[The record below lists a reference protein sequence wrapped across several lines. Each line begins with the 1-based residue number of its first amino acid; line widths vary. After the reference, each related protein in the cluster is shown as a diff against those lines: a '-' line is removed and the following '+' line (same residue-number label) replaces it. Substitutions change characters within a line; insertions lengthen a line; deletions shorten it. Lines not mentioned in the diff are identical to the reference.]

1 MDGHDD
7 FADWPSPF
15 REQRGGRDDRR
26 APDQYAYDFDG
37 ESRVPAPRSGDS
49 RYASLA
55 DLSSGSGSGRD
66 DRDWDRGGDRYQAP
80 ADPDFAPRGQRSGQ
94 ALPPVDQDFAP
105 RGSRSGAPLPP
116 ADPDFAPR
124 GPRPGEPD
132 PDFAPR
138 GQRPADPMP
147 DIDFAPRS
155 PRERG
160 PVSPPA
166 LMGPP
171 MGNPDPIQQPT
182 STVDSAAVRR
192 SVAESDGIYRSKRPA
207 LLVAFWALAGFGEL
221 MMLKSLLAGVL
232 KTDAELVLGP
242 LLAMTAFPF
251 LALGLYALTTGAAT
265 AVQFQGPRVWLRTPL
280 AYLLVGA
287 VLMLAAATAA

>member
-1 MDGHDD
+1 MKSALRWAAVDGHDD

-26 APDQYAYDFDG
+26 PADQYAYDFDG
-37 ESRVPAPRSGDS
+37 DSRVPAPRSGDS
-49 RYASLA
+49 RYSSLA
-55 DLSSGSGSGRD
+55 DLSAGPGPGGGRD
-66 DRDWDRGGDRYQAP
+66 ERDWDRGGDRYQAP
-80 ADPDFAPRGQRSGQ
+80 PDPDFVPRGQRSGQ
-94 ALPPVDQDFAP
+94 PMPTADQDFAP

-116 ADPDFAPR
+116 PDADFAPR
-124 GPRPGEPD
+124 GPRQAE
-132 PDFAPR
+132 
-138 GQRPADPMP
+138 PMP

-166 LMGPP
+166 LAGPP
-171 MGNPDPIQQPT
+171 MGHQDPIQQPT
-182 STVDSAAVRR
+182 STVDAAAVRR
-192 SVAESDGIYRSKRPA
+192 SVAESDGLYRSKRPA
-207 LLVAFWALAGFGEL
+207 LLVAFWALAGLGEL
-221 MMLKSLLAGVL
+221 LMVRPLLAGMF
-232 KTDAELVLGP
+232 KTEAGLALAP

-287 VLMLAAATAA
+287 ALMLAAATAS

>member
-7 FADWPSPF
+7 FAEWPSPF

-37 ESRVPAPRSGDS
+37 DSRVPSPRSGDS
-49 RYASLA
+49 RYSSLA
-55 DLSSGSGSGRD
+55 ELSSGPGAGRD
-66 DRDWDRGGDRYQAP
+66 DRDWDRGGDRYQGDA
-80 ADPDFAPRGQRSGQ
+80 DFAPRGQRSGQ
-94 ALPPVDQDFAP
+94 PM
-105 RGSRSGAPLPP
+105 PP

-124 GPRPGEPD
+124 GARSGAPLPPVD
-132 PDFAPR
+132 SDFAPR
-138 GQRPADPMP
+138 GQRPAEPMP

-160 PVSPPA
+160 PVPPPA
-166 LMGPP
+166 LGQP

-182 STVDSAAVRR
+182 STVDAAAVRR
-192 SVAESDGIYRSKRPA
+192 SVADSDGIYRSKRPA
-207 LLVAFWALAGFGEL
+207 LLVAFWALAGLGEL
-221 MMLKSLLAGVL
+221 LMLRPLLAGMF
-232 KTDAELVLGP
+232 KTEAGLALAP

-287 VLMLAAATAA
+287 ALMLAAATAA

>member
-37 ESRVPAPRSGDS
+37 DSRVPAPRSGDG

-55 DLSSGSGSGRD
+55 ELSSGPGAGGGRD
-66 DRDWDRGGDRYQAP
+66 ERDWDRGGDRYQAP

-94 ALPPVDQDFAP
+94 PLPPVDADFAP
-105 RGSRSGAPLPP
+105 RGARPGAPLPP
-116 ADPDFAPR
+116 
-124 GPRPGEPD
+124 PD

-138 GQRPADPMP
+138 GQREPDADYAPRGQRPAEPMP

-160 PVSPPA
+160 PVPPPA
-166 LMGPP
+166 LAGPP

-182 STVDSAAVRR
+182 STVDAAAVRR
-192 SVAESDGIYRSKRPA
+192 SVAESDGLYRSKRPA
-207 LLVAFWALAGFGEL
+207 LLVAFWALAGLGEL
-221 MMLKSLLAGVL
+221 LMLRPLLAGMF
-232 KTDAELVLGP
+232 KTEAGPALAP

-287 VLMLAAATAA
+287 ALMLAAATAA

>member
-1 MDGHDD
+1 VDGHDD
-7 FADWPSPF
+7 FAEWPSPF

-55 DLSSGSGSGRD
+55 ELSSGPGAGRD
-66 DRDWDRGGDRYQAP
+66 DRDWDRGGDRYQAD
-80 ADPDFAPRGQRSGQ
+80 ADFVPRGQRSGP
-94 ALPPVDQDFAP
+94 AMPPADPDFAP

-116 ADPDFAPR
+116 
-124 GPRPGEPD
+124 PD

-138 GQRPADPMP
+138 GQRPAEPMP

-160 PVSPPA
+160 PVPPPA
-166 LMGPP
+166 LGGQP

-182 STVDSAAVRR
+182 STVDAAAVRR
-192 SVAESDGIYRSKRPA
+192 SVADSDGIYRSKRPA
-207 LLVAFWALAGFGEL
+207 LLVAFWALAGIGEL
-221 MMLKSLLAGVL
+221 LMLRPLLAGMF
-232 KTDAELVLGP
+232 KTEAGLALAP

-287 VLMLAAATAA
+287 ALMLAAATAS